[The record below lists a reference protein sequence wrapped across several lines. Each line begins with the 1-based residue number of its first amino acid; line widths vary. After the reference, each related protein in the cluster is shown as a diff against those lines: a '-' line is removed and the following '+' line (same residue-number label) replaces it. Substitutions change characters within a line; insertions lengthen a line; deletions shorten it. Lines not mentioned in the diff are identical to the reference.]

1 MKSSPEQKLAVH
13 GTWRKLGWSLSSTP
27 SSFWFFFHFPSDLRQ
42 VGASRCSLAPGAWK
56 VPGGSRA
63 GTEQGQSSLG
73 WLGCHSLTWGSS
85 VGTGTSRGS
94 QGQKLSQCPFPVQI
108 QPMKDSWFF
117 CLLLFW
123 AGGARKVS
131 RGLLAFGSQVFIA
144 VLPFDPSYWLFY
156 HWEQNSPSVGLLTC
170 DRGCELGL
178 DLCET
183 GDFTYWWCIAAI
195 SVLLSAG
202 GAAAPTP
209 VLHSWESALGPEAS
223 GIFHRLLTEV
233 VDTPSL
239 LKFKIRSDGIVS
251 NLI

>member
-27 SSFWFFFHFPSDLRQ
+27 SSSDFFFTSPVTWDKLVPLAAPWHQEPGRCQ
-42 VGASRCSLAPGAWK
+42 EGA
-56 VPGGSRA
+56 
-63 GTEQGQSSLG
+63 EQGQSSLG

-223 GIFHRLLTEV
+223 GIFHRLLTKV